1 MTIKKRP
8 APTEVE
14 AENVGNSAEKT
25 IEQPEKKIIEFG
37 TEAKENLTNN
47 SDPTPELDSQT
58 QSQLK
63 QFKYELLQKLDAIK
77 GQLGYSQKE
86 YAELKTFIK
95 TEINIVLT
103 DLSKL
108 SKEIKADVGQ
118 LSVKHKDS
126 LAGTLKR
133 SKQNTI
139 EAWKKVIPAKS
150 NVGKDVTHLKS

>member
-8 APTEVE
+8 VATENE
-14 AENVGNSAEKT
+14 AENIANSAEKT
-25 IEQPEKKIIEFG
+25 VLQPEEKIIEFDA
-37 TEAKENLTNN
+37 EAKEVLKNN
-47 SDPTPELDSQT
+47 SSSTSELSSQT
-58 QSQLK
+58 QSQLQ
-63 QFKYELLQKLDAIK
+63 QFKYDLLQKIDAIK

-95 TEINIVLT
+95 TEIHIVLT

-139 EAWKKVIPAKS
+139 EAWKKVIPAKP
-150 NVGKDVTHLKS
+150 NVGEDVTHLKS